1 MDSESRF
8 RGSNLPQSICTFI
21 VNPRE
26 ENKLKKGFSKTLL
39 DINTSGKM
47 LRKSIS
53 KMECT
58 IFKIKPP

>member
-8 RGSNLPQSICTFI
+8 RGSNLPQSTCTFI

-47 LRKSIS
+47 
-53 KMECT
+53 
-58 IFKIKPP
+58 